1 MTNVTA
7 EGSVSDSAYIGEANA
22 KAIALA
28 HADLDSGSI
37 TAYKCK
43 LDREDGRMVYEIDF
57 RCGGFEYEYEIDAV
71 SGAVVKQ
78 DKDMGGR

>member
-1 MTNVTA
+1 M
-7 EGSVSDSAYIGEANA
+7 GEANA

-28 HADLDSGSI
+28 HAGLDSGSI
-37 TAYKCK
+37 TAYECK
-43 LDREDGRMVYEIDF
+43 LDREDSRMAYEIDF

-78 DKDMGGR
+78 DKDMDGR